1 METKRT
7 KRHLRTKQSI
17 LDAARAIIAEEGP
30 AALSMRAL
38 ADRMLR
44 QFGLNDI
51 YSVDSPRPNTA
62 AAYRMLAG
70 APRPLPVK

>member
-38 ADRMLR
+38 ADRIDYSAA
-44 QFGLNDI
+44 GLHDPSE
-51 YSVDSPRPNTA
+51 SV
-62 AAYRMLAG
+62 
-70 APRPLPVK
+70 